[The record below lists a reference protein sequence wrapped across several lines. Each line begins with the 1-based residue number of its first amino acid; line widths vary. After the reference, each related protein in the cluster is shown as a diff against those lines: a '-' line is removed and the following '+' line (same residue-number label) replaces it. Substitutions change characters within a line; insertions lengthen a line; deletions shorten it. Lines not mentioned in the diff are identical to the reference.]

1 MEIIHLKYN
10 TYQVINLSDYSVLFQ
25 GTYDECLAYEENAL
39 YKIFMSIGNFQRI
52 KILKRK
58 FVYLS
63 MFNLKNKSYVRF
75 KKR

>member
-39 YKIFMSIGNFQRI
+39 YKIFMSIGNF
-52 KILKRK
+52 
-58 FVYLS
+58 
-63 MFNLKNKSYVRF
+63 
-75 KKR
+75 